1 LCIFDFTKLRPMKRI
16 LTLIVFWTI
25 SLLPAQVVDLS
36 TPRGAMYTH
45 LENLKPD
52 NYHPEASAKVFYGLP
67 TQQGIDKAIKLKYI
81 YEGKGL
87 TVNYT
92 EIPNDPDYVDS
103 LNFPFPKHAYVPF
116 PVRLPEIYLEKYGDK
131 WYYSKQSVAVIDQ
144 LFYEIYPYGVNF
156 VNKIPPEL
164 KYKFLGLELWQWI
177 GLVVLF
183 IAAFLIHVLTKK
195 LFYYTLRFIKNKLIP
210 DRFNVERIDR
220 RLNQFADPLSYIV
233 AIYFIQKYL
242 PTLLLSTGFTT
253 FLVSGFNI
261 AEIIFW
267 IFVALR
273 LVDLGMSFYLTRAE
287 STTNKLDDQLVPILR
302 NTLKAIVILFGIFKL
317 LITFGADPKTVLAG
331 ASIGGLAVGLASQDT
346 IKNMIGTFMIFIDKP
361 FRIGDWIS
369 FNNIEGAVEEVG
381 FRSTIIR
388 APDTSMIKVPNNQ
401 LAEMAITNKGQRV
414 YRRYQTKLGIRYD
427 TPPHLIE
434 AFVEGIKQIIEMH
447 PLTRNSADYT
457 PYNVRPYNVEF
468 VDYGDFSLQIL
479 LNVYF
484 KTKDWGEEMHGRHIL
499 HLGILKLAEKL
510 GIGFAFPTQTLHMEL
525 FPEKKPVFPQ
535 YPTDPEEI
543 RKRMEEAFEEF
554 KQKISRY

>member
-1 LCIFDFTKLRPMKRI
+1 MKKYFWLIAGLLFTG
-16 LTLIVFWTI
+16 LT
-25 SLLPAQVVDLS
+25 AQVVDLR
-36 TPRGAMYTH
+36 TPRGAVYTH

-67 TQQGIDKAIKLKYI
+67 VEQGVDKAVKLKYI

-87 TVNYT
+87 KIDYT
-92 EIPNDPDYVDS
+92 EIPNDPNYTDS
-103 LNFPFPKHAYVPF
+103 INFPFPKHAYIPF

-131 WYYSKQSVAVIDQ
+131 WYYSKHSIALIDP
-144 LFYEIYPYGVNF
+144 LFEEIYPYGVGF
-156 VNKIPPEL
+156 VNKIPARL
-164 KYKFLGLELWQWI
+164 KFKFLGLEIWQWI
-177 GLVVLF
+177 GLIVLF
-183 IAAFLIHVLTKK
+183 IAAFLLHVLTKK
-195 LFYYTLRFIKNKLIP
+195 LFYHTFRIIKNKLIP
-210 DRFNVERIDR
+210 ESLNVERIDR
-220 RLNQFADPLSYIV
+220 RLSQFSDPLSYII
-233 AIYFIQKYL
+233 AIYFIQKFL

-253 FLVSGFNI
+253 FLVSGFSI

-273 LVDLGMSFYLTRAE
+273 FVDLIMSFYLTRAE
-287 STTNKLDDQLVPILR
+287 RSANKLDDQLVPILR
-302 NTLKAIVILFGIFKL
+302 NTLKALVILFGIFKL

-369 FNNIEGAVEEVG
+369 FNNLEGAVEEVG

-388 APDTSMIKVPNNQ
+388 APDTSLIKVPNNQ
-401 LAEMAITNKGQRV
+401 LAEMAINNKGQRV

-434 AFVEGIKQIIEMH
+434 AFVEGIKQIIELH
-447 PLTRNSADYT
+447 PLTRNSADHT

-468 VDYGDFSLQIL
+468 IDYGDFALQIL
-479 LNVYF
+479 VNVYF
-484 KTKDWGEEMHGRHIL
+484 KTTDWGEEMHGRHIL

-510 GIGFAFPTQTLHMEL
+510 GVGFAFPTQTLQMEL
-525 FPEKKPVFPQ
+525 FPEKQPVTPN
-535 YPTDPEEI
+535 YPKDPAEI
-543 RKRMEEAFEEF
+543 RRRMEEAFEEF
-554 KQKISRY
+554 KQKISKY

>member
-1 LCIFDFTKLRPMKRI
+1 MKKYFWLIAGLLFTG
-16 LTLIVFWTI
+16 LT
-25 SLLPAQVVDLS
+25 AQVVDLR
-36 TPRGAMYTH
+36 TPRGAVYTH

-67 TQQGIDKAIKLKYI
+67 VEQGMDKAVKLKYI

-87 TVNYT
+87 KIDYT
-92 EIPNDPDYVDS
+92 EIPNDPNYTDS
-103 LNFPFPKHAYVPF
+103 INFPFPKHAYIPF

-131 WYYSKQSVAVIDQ
+131 WYYSKHSIALIDP
-144 LFYEIYPYGVNF
+144 LFEEIYPYGVGF
-156 VNKIPPEL
+156 VNKIPARL
-164 KYKFLGLELWQWI
+164 KFKFLGLEIWQWI
-177 GLVVLF
+177 GLIVLF
-183 IAAFLIHVLTKK
+183 IAAFLLHVLSKK
-195 LFYYTLRFIKNKLIP
+195 LFYHTFRIIKNKLIP
-210 DRFNVERIDR
+210 ESLNVERIDR
-220 RLNQFADPLSYIV
+220 RLSQFSDPLSYII
-233 AIYFIQKYL
+233 AIYFIQKFL

-253 FLVSGFNI
+253 FLVSGFSI

-273 LVDLGMSFYLTRAE
+273 FVDLIMSFYLTRAE
-287 STTNKLDDQLVPILR
+287 RSANKLDDQLVPILR
-302 NTLKAIVILFGIFKL
+302 NTLKALVILFGIFKL

-369 FNNIEGAVEEVG
+369 FNNLEGAVEEVG

-388 APDTSMIKVPNNQ
+388 APDTSLIKVPNNQ
-401 LAEMAITNKGQRV
+401 LAEMAINNKGQRV

-434 AFVEGIKQIIEMH
+434 AFVEGIKQIIELH
-447 PLTRNSADYT
+447 PLTRNSADHT

-468 VDYGDFSLQIL
+468 IDYGDFALQIL
-479 LNVYF
+479 VNVYF
-484 KTKDWGEEMHGRHIL
+484 KTTDWGEEMHGRHIL

-510 GIGFAFPTQTLHMEL
+510 GVGFAFPTQTLQMEL
-525 FPEKKPVFPQ
+525 FPEKQPVTPE
-535 YPTDPEEI
+535 YPKDPAEI
-543 RKRMEEAFEEF
+543 RRRMEEAFEEF
-554 KQKISRY
+554 KQKISKY